1 MMDLTEASL
10 VALARRYYPSGYP
23 VTTDEYDSEGLL
35 PYQRTPEHARWLEAW
50 DKAMAWPEWK
60 TLRQEMRRVF
70 PRCGDCTQPR
80 ASACRRCSV
89 YLERPLP
96 NGARHLTY
104 VAVAASVLAPLYI
117 VYCTTEIVV
126 DKRSQEQQ
134 LFLQVPEEVKHQA
147 ATLSALAERVL
158 GYQAFPL
165 QFANV
170 RVPGIRVDQP
180 NSEDVSLLDALFD
193 CDLASVF

>member
-10 VALARRYYPSGYP
+10 VALARHYYPTGYP

-60 TLRQEMRRVF
+60 ILRQEMRREF
-70 PRCGDCTQPR
+70 PHSGDCTQPR
-80 ASACRRCSV
+80 ASACRRCCV
-89 YLERPLP
+89 YLEQQLP
-96 NGARHLTY
+96 HGARQFTY
-104 VAVAASVLAPLYI
+104 VAIAASVLAPLYL
-117 VYCTTEIVV
+117 VYCTKTVV
-126 DKRSQEQQ
+126 VEKLREEEH
-134 LFLQVPEEVKHQA
+134 LFLEVPEEVQPQA
-147 ATLSALAERVL
+147 AILSALAERVL

-180 NSEDVSLLDALFD
+180 HGEDVSLLDALFD